1 MEWNSALPQKT
12 FFALP
17 FHIVGNREKAT
28 LDSYLDDEM
37 GIYKSQS
44 WFSELGPGILAIT
57 QFFGIRR
64 NLHGR
69 EYIEFQH
76 ADIIVNYRDYSF
88 SSNLVDDKTYDLPSL
103 LLHEMGHFVGLRHE
117 YSTTKS
123 VMWPALRRN
132 VSARQLYP
140 IDIQHLE
147 DNYNVQEV
155 KPLTVEIQASAMIST
170 PKTEYVQGRFELRAD
185 GDCVY
190 FINGKEIGTHHLR

>member
-1 MEWNSALPQKT
+1 
-12 FFALP
+12 
-17 FHIVGNREKAT
+17 
-28 LDSYLDDEM
+28 
-37 GIYKSQS
+37 
-44 WFSELGPGILAIT
+44 
-57 QFFGIRR
+57 
-64 NLHGR
+64 
-69 EYIEFQH
+69 
-76 ADIIVNYRDYSF
+76 
-88 SSNLVDDKTYDLPSL
+88 
-103 LLHEMGHFVGLRHE
+103 
-117 YSTTKS
+117 
-123 VMWPALRRN
+123 MWPALRRN

>member
-1 MEWNSALPQKT
+1 MKLFIDIIVIVFLLGLIGCGKDSPFTKSVNAPASYSPIEITKDQTLRWDDTNLESGLPLKIASELAVVLDYSEGASEYTDIAVEWNSALPQKT
-12 FFALP
+12 FFSLP
-17 FHIVGNREKAT
+17 FPIVGNREKAT
-28 LDSYLDDEM
+28 LDSYPDDEM

-103 LLHEMGHFVGLRHE
+103 LLHEMGHFV
-117 YSTTKS
+117 
-123 VMWPALRRN
+123 
-132 VSARQLYP
+132 
-140 IDIQHLE
+140 
-147 DNYNVQEV
+147 
-155 KPLTVEIQASAMIST
+155 
-170 PKTEYVQGRFELRAD
+170 
-185 GDCVY
+185 
-190 FINGKEIGTHHLR
+190 